1 VECTQLLCVFQTAVG
16 TDALHC
22 TWLQEEGQGSCSH
35 SAWAHLQDT
44 VPFLRYKELG
54 LLYEYKVPLRK
65 STFAAGLCNITK

>member
-22 TWLQEEGQGSCSH
+22 TWLQEEGQDSCSH

-44 VPFLRYKELG
+44 GHFLGYKELG
-54 LLYEYKVPLRK
+54 LLYEYKVPGEKQYFCL
-65 STFAAGLCNITK
+65 SVM